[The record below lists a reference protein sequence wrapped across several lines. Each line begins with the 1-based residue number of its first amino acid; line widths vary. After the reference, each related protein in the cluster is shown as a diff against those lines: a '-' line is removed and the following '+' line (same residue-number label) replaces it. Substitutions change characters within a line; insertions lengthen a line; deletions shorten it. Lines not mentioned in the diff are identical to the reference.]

1 MDYLYRMSVFEAL
14 ADPVRR
20 SILRT
25 LVAGPSRVVDLCSN
39 LADSQPISRPAVSRH
54 LRVLSEAGLV
64 VAEDRGRERHY
75 RLDAR
80 PIDEVRRF
88 LDELTSAGELQPA
101 PSTDER
107 RLPFPESALDA
118 LDTEVR
124 RTVKQRRS
132 TTRQARSTTH
142 DEETA

>member
-1 MDYLYRMSVFEAL
+1 MSVFEAL

-25 LVAGPSRVVDLCSN
+25 LVGGPSRVVDLYSK
-39 LADSQPISRPAVSRH
+39 LTISQPISRPAVSRH

-64 VAEDRGRERHY
+64 VAEDKGRERHY
-75 RLDAR
+75 RLEPQ

-88 LDELTSAGELQPA
+88 IDEVTSAGTIESA
-101 PSTDER
+101 DAASER
-107 RLPFPESALDA
+107 RLPVPESALDA

-132 TTRQARSTTH
+132 TPRQARSTTH

>member
-1 MDYLYRMSVFEAL
+1 MSVFEAL

-20 SILRT
+20 SILLT
-25 LVAGPSRVVDLCSN
+25 LVGGPTRVVDLCSN
-39 LADSQPISRPAVSRH
+39 LSGAHPISRPAVSRH
-54 LRVLSEAGLV
+54 LRVLTEAGLV
-64 VAEDRGRERHY
+64 IAEDRGRERHY
-75 RLDAR
+75 RLEAR

-88 LDELTSAGELQPA
+88 IDELTPTREIQPA

-107 RLPFPESALDA
+107 RLPVPESALDA

-124 RTVKQRRS
+124 RTVKQRRRS
-132 TTRQARSTTH
+132 SRQPTTTH

>member
-1 MDYLYRMSVFEAL
+1 MSVFEAI

-75 RLDAR
+75 RLER
-80 PIDEVRRF
+80 QPIDEVQQF
-88 LDELTSAGELQPA
+88 IDELTPTGEVQPA
-101 PSTDER
+101 PSSAER
-107 RLPFPESALDA
+107 RLPVPESALDA
-118 LDTEVR
+118 LATEVR

-132 TTRQARSTTH
+132 MPRQAQSTTP

>member
-1 MDYLYRMSVFEAL
+1 MSVFEAL

-20 SILRT
+20 TILRN
-25 LVAGPSRVVDLCSN
+25 LVGGPSRVVDLCSN

-64 VAEDRGRERHY
+64 VAEDKGRERHY
-75 RLDAR
+75 RLEPQ

-88 LDELTSAGELQPA
+88 IDELTPTEEFQPA
-101 PSTDER
+101 PSAGER
-107 RLPFPESALDA
+107 RLPVPESALDA

-132 TTRQARSTTH
+132 TPRQARSTTH
-142 DEETA
+142 DEESA

>member
-1 MDYLYRMSVFEAL
+1 MSVFEAL

-20 SILRT
+20 SILLT
-25 LVAGPSRVVDLCSN
+25 LVGGPTRVVDLCSN
-39 LADSQPISRPAVSRH
+39 LSEARPISRPAVSRH
-54 LRVLSEAGLV
+54 LRVLTEAGLV
-64 VAEDRGRERHY
+64 IAEDRGRERHY

-88 LDELTSAGELQPA
+88 IVELTPAEEFQPTPSAG
-101 PSTDER
+101 ER
-107 RLPFPESALDA
+107 RLPVPESALDA

-132 TTRQARSTTH
+132 TPRQARSTTH

>member
-1 MDYLYRMSVFEAL
+1 M
-14 ADPVRR
+14 
-20 SILRT
+20 
-25 LVAGPSRVVDLCSN
+25 
-39 LADSQPISRPAVSRH
+39 SRH
-54 LRVLSEAGLV
+54 LRVLAEAGLV

-88 LDELTSAGELQPA
+88 IDELTPTGTIEPA
-101 PSTDER
+101 TATER
-107 RLPFPESALDA
+107 RLPVPEFALDA

-132 TTRQARSTTH
+132 TPRQTRPTTH

>member
-1 MDYLYRMSVFEAL
+1 MSVFEAL

-25 LVAGPSRVVDLCSN
+25 LVGGPSRVVDLCSK
-39 LADSQPISRPAVSRH
+39 LADSQRISRPAVSRH

-64 VAEDRGRERHY
+64 VAEDKGRERHY

-88 LDELTSAGELQPA
+88 IAELTPTDTIEP
-101 PSTDER
+101 PTSTGER
-107 RLPFPESALDA
+107 RLPVPESALDA

-124 RTVKQRRS
+124 RTVKQRRN
-132 TTRQARSTTH
+132 TPRQARSTTH
-142 DEETA
+142 EETA

>member
-1 MDYLYRMSVFEAL
+1 MSVFEAL

-20 SILRT
+20 SILLT
-25 LVAGPSRVVDLCSN
+25 LVDGPTRVVDLCSN
-39 LADSQPISRPAVSRH
+39 LSDAHPISRPAVSRH
-54 LRVLSEAGLV
+54 LRVLTDAGLV

-80 PIDEVRRF
+80 PIDEVRQF
-88 LDELTSAGELQPA
+88 IAELTPTGSIE
-101 PSTDER
+101 STVGSPDR
-107 RLPFPESALDA
+107 HLPVPESALDA

-132 TTRQARSTTH
+132 TRRQSRSTTH

>member
-1 MDYLYRMSVFEAL
+1 VFEAL

-20 SILRT
+20 SILLT
-25 LVAGPSRVVDLCSN
+25 LVGGPTRVVDLRSN
-39 LADSQPISRPAVSRH
+39 LYDAHPISRPAVSRH
-54 LRVLSEAGLV
+54 LRVLTEAGLV
-64 VAEDRGRERHY
+64 IAEDRGRERHY
-75 RLDAR
+75 RLDVR

-88 LDELTSAGELQPA
+88 IAELTLTGTIEPTTA
-101 PSTDER
+101 TDR
-107 RLPFPESALDA
+107 RLPVPESALDA

-132 TTRQARSTTH
+132 TPRQARSTTP

>member
-1 MDYLYRMSVFEAL
+1 MSVFEAL

-54 LRVLSEAGLV
+54 LRVLTDAGLV
-64 VAEDRGRERHY
+64 IAEDRGRERHY
-75 RLDAR
+75 RLEAR

-88 LDELTSAGELQPA
+88 IDELTPTGSMESTAGTRE
-101 PSTDER
+101 
-107 RLPFPESALDA
+107 RLPVPESALDA

-132 TTRQARSTTH
+132 TPRQARSTTH

>member
-1 MDYLYRMSVFEAL
+1 MSVFEAI

-25 LVAGPSRVVDLCSN
+25 LVDGPSRVVDLCSN

-54 LRVLSEAGLV
+54 LRVLAEAGLV
-64 VAEDRGRERHY
+64 VAEDKGRERHY

-80 PIDEVRRF
+80 PMDEVRRF
-88 LDELTSAGELQPA
+88 IDELTPTGEIQPA
-101 PSTDER
+101 PSAGER
-107 RLPFPESALDA
+107 RLPVPESALDA

-132 TTRQARSTTH
+132 TPRQARSTTH
-142 DEETA
+142 DEESA

>member
-1 MDYLYRMSVFEAL
+1 MSVFEAL

-20 SILRT
+20 NILRT
-25 LVAGPSRVVDLCSN
+25 LVAGPSRVIDLCSN
-39 LADSQPISRPAVSRH
+39 LAESQPISRPAVSRH
-54 LRVLSEAGLV
+54 LRVLAEAGLV

-75 RLDAR
+75 RLDTR

-88 LDELTSAGELQPA
+88 IDELTSAGTIESA
-101 PSTDER
+101 DAASER
-107 RLPFPESALDA
+107 RLPVPESALDA

-124 RTVKQRRS
+124 RTVRQHRS
-132 TTRQARSTTH
+132 TPRQARSTTH

>member
-1 MDYLYRMSVFEAL
+1 MSVFEAL

-20 SILRT
+20 SILLT
-25 LVAGPSRVVDLCSN
+25 LVGGPTRVVDLCSN
-39 LADSQPISRPAVSRH
+39 LSEARPISRPAVSRH
-54 LRVLSEAGLV
+54 LRVLTEAGLV
-64 VAEDRGRERHY
+64 IAEDRGRERHY

-88 LDELTSAGELQPA
+88 IDELTSAEEIQPA
-101 PSTDER
+101 PSASEG
-107 RLPFPESALDA
+107 RLPIPESALDA

-132 TTRQARSTTH
+132 TPRQARSTTPE
-142 DEETA
+142 EETA

>member
-1 MDYLYRMSVFEAL
+1 MSVFEAL

-25 LVAGPSRVVDLCSN
+25 LVDGPSRVVDLCSN

-75 RLDAR
+75 RLEPQ
-80 PIDEVRRF
+80 PIDEVRQF
-88 LDELTSAGELQPA
+88 IDELTSMGSAESLASPGA
-101 PSTDER
+101 R
-107 RLPFPESALDA
+107 RVPVPESALDA

-124 RTVKQRRS
+124 RTVRQRRS
-132 TTRQARSTTH
+132 SSRQPTTATNDQ
-142 DEETA
+142 ETA

>member
-1 MDYLYRMSVFEAL
+1 MSVFEAI

-20 SILRT
+20 SILLT
-25 LVAGPSRVVDLCSN
+25 LVDGPTRVVDLCSN
-39 LADSQPISRPAVSRH
+39 LSDAHPISRPAVSRH
-54 LRVLSEAGLV
+54 LRVLTDAGLV

-88 LDELTSAGELQPA
+88 IDELTPKGTIEPA
-101 PSTDER
+101 TTTDER
-107 RLPFPESALDA
+107 RLPVPESALDA

-124 RTVKQRRS
+124 RTIKQRRRS
-132 TTRQARSTTH
+132 SRQPTTATNDQ
-142 DEETA
+142 ETA

>member
-1 MDYLYRMSVFEAL
+1 MSVFEAL

-25 LVAGPSRVVDLCSN
+25 LVDGPSRVVDLCSN
-39 LADSQPISRPAVSRH
+39 LADSKPISRPAVSRH

-75 RLDAR
+75 RLDPR
-80 PIDEVRRF
+80 PIDEVRQF
-88 LDELTSAGELQPA
+88 IDELTPTGILQPA

-107 RLPFPESALDA
+107 RLPVPESALDA

-124 RTVKQRRS
+124 RTVKQRRRS
-132 TTRQARSTTH
+132 SRQPTTATDDQ
-142 DEETA
+142 ETA

>member
-1 MDYLYRMSVFEAL
+1 MSVFEAL

-20 SILRT
+20 SILLT
-25 LVAGPSRVVDLCSN
+25 LVGGPTRVVDLCSS
-39 LADSQPISRPAVSRH
+39 LSDAHPISRPAVSRH
-54 LRVLSEAGLV
+54 LRVLTEAGLV

-80 PIDEVRRF
+80 PINEVRQF
-88 LDELTSAGELQPA
+88 IAELTPTGTIEPA
-101 PSTDER
+101 TTTGER
-107 RLPFPESALDA
+107 RLPVTESALDA

-132 TTRQARSTTH
+132 SRQPTTATN

>member
-1 MDYLYRMSVFEAL
+1 MSVFEAL

-25 LVAGPSRVVDLCSN
+25 LVDGPSRVVDLCSN

-54 LRVLSEAGLV
+54 LRVLAEAGLV

-75 RLDAR
+75 RLEPQ
-80 PIDEVRRF
+80 PIDEVRQF
-88 LDELTSAGELQPA
+88 IAELTPTGGVE
-101 PSTDER
+101 STASSLDR
-107 RLPFPESALDA
+107 RLPVPEAALDA

-132 TTRQARSTTH
+132 APRQTPSTTN
-142 DEETA
+142 DQETA

>member
-1 MDYLYRMSVFEAL
+1 MSVFEAI

-20 SILRT
+20 SILLT
-25 LVAGPSRVVDLCSN
+25 LVDGPTRVVDLCSN
-39 LADSQPISRPAVSRH
+39 LSDAHPISRPAVSRH
-54 LRVLSEAGLV
+54 LRVLTDAGLV

-75 RLDAR
+75 RLEPR
-80 PIDEVRRF
+80 PIDDVRRF
-88 LDELTSAGELQPA
+88 IAELEPVVGNTSTLGAGG
-101 PSTDER
+101 R
-107 RLPFPESALDA
+107 RLPVPESALDA

-132 TTRQARSTTH
+132 TRQARSTTH

>member
-1 MDYLYRMSVFEAL
+1 MSVFEAL

-25 LVAGPSRVVDLCSN
+25 LVSGPSRVVDLCSN
-39 LADSQPISRPAVSRH
+39 LSDSQPISRPAVSRH

-88 LDELTSAGELQPA
+88 IDELTPTGEVQPA
-101 PSTDER
+101 PSSGDR
-107 RLPFPESALDA
+107 RLPVPESALDA

-132 TTRQARSTTH
+132 TPRQARSTTH
-142 DEETA
+142 EETA

>member
-1 MDYLYRMSVFEAL
+1 MSVFEAL

-20 SILRT
+20 SILLT
-25 LVAGPSRVVDLCSN
+25 LVGGPTRVVDLCSN
-39 LADSQPISRPAVSRH
+39 LSDTHPISRPAVSRH
-54 LRVLSEAGLV
+54 LRVLTDAGLV

-75 RLDAR
+75 RLEPR
-80 PIDEVRRF
+80 PIDDVRRF
-88 LDELTSAGELQPA
+88 INEVAPTGSMESTAGTSK
-101 PSTDER
+101 
-107 RLPFPESALDA
+107 RLPVPESALDA

-132 TTRQARSTTH
+132 TPRQARSTTP

>member
-1 MDYLYRMSVFEAL
+1 
-14 ADPVRR
+14 
-20 SILRT
+20 
-25 LVAGPSRVVDLCSN
+25 
-39 LADSQPISRPAVSRH
+39 
-54 LRVLSEAGLV
+54 VLSEAGLV

-75 RLDAR
+75 RLEPG

-88 LDELTSAGELQPA
+88 IAELEPLVGDE
-101 PSTDER
+101 STLGATER
-107 RLPFPESALDA
+107 RLPVPESALDA

-132 TTRQARSTTH
+132 TPRQTRSTTP